1 MENEGPRNY
10 RDLIVWQAAIQL
22 AEDVDAVCNRLPRSD
37 RKLIEQMREAA
48 RGVHASIA
56 EGNGRSTTRDY
67 LRFLSMSNAS
77 LQELQSDLIKLARS
91 RRGDR
96 HAKTALDRTYFVA
109 KLLMRLVEA
118 LRRKRD
124 DDEAA

>member
-1 MENEGPRNY
+1 MSNDRPRNY

-22 AEDVDAVCNRLPRSD
+22 AADVDVVCKQLPRTD
-37 RKLIEQMREAA
+37 WKLIQQMREAA
-48 RGVHASIA
+48 RSVHSAIA
-56 EGNGRSTTRDY
+56 EGNGRFSIRDY

-77 LQELQSDLIKLARS
+77 LQELQGDLIRLQRS
-91 RRGDR
+91 KPSNSIR
-96 HAKTALDRTYFVA
+96 TALNRTYFVA
-109 KLLMRLVEA
+109 KLLMRLVES